1 MSALDLT
8 TASCYCSG
16 VRRQASGV
24 RRQASGVRRQASGV
38 RRQASSL
45 TTLRVAVLTVAALA
59 VTACDLLGIQPPEE
73 PPPANRGPESKGTI
87 PVVPLV
93 VGGAAHT
100 VDVAGYFTDPDGD
113 LLTYRATTSNEKAA
127 TVRAAGSRVTI
138 TPVAAGTAEITVTAT
153 DPGALAAT
161 QRFQVTVSNRN
172 RAPTAKG
179 TIPEL
184 PLVVGGSPGTVDVAG
199 YFRDPNGDTL
209 SYAAESSKEEVA
221 TVRSAASTVTVT
233 PLKPGRAR
241 ITVTATDPGGLSVE
255 QTFDV
260 QVQAASQGGTAAQGQ
275 LPDVSL
281 VMLSDPYAIPV
292 QSYFSGPEGG
302 ALSYAAE
309 SSNEQ
314 VATVSTAGSTVTV
327 TAKKTGSATITVTAT
342 GSDKVTAEQRFEVT
356 VTNRAPSAQGT
367 IAVAPLVV
375 GGSPGTVDAAGYFTD
390 PDGHALSYA
399 AESSKEEVATVSAAG
414 STVTIT
420 PLKPGSARITVTATD
435 PGGLSAEQ
443 TFDVQVQAASQG
455 GTAAQGQLP
464 DVSLVMLS
472 DPYAIPVQSYFSGPE
487 GGALSYAAE
496 SSNEQVAAVSTAGST
511 VTITAK
517 KTGSATVTVTATGSD
532 KVTAEQRFEVTVTN
546 RAPSAQGTMSLSPL
560 VVGGSPG
567 TVDVAGYFTDPD
579 GHALSYAAESSK
591 EEVATVSAA
600 GSTVTIT
607 PLKPGSAR
615 ITVTATDPGRLEA
628 EQQFQVTVSNRAPV
642 ATGTI
647 SAPPLVVGASPHAV
661 DVSRY
666 FRDPDGE
673 ALSYAAQS
681 LNESVATVRTAG
693 STVTITAQ
701 KTGRARITVTA
712 TDPGGLSVEQTF
724 DVQVQAA
731 SQGGTAAQGKLP
743 DVSLVMLSDP
753 YAIPVQ
759 SYFSGPEG
767 EELSYAAESSN
778 ERVAAVSTAGSTVTI
793 TAKKTGSAT
802 VTVTATGSD
811 KVTAE
816 QRFEVTVTNR
826 APSAQGTIAVAPLVV
841 GGSPGTVDVAG
852 YFTDPDGHALSYAA
866 ESSNEQVATVRSAG
880 STVTITPLKPGSAR
894 ITVTATDPGELTGTQ
909 RFEVTVRNRAPTK
922 QGTISL
928 SPLVVGG
935 SPGTVDVALYFTD
948 PDGDTL
954 SYAAQSSDT
963 KVATAGIGG
972 STLTVTAVAAGT
984 ATITVTASDPGEL
997 RATQGFP
1004 VTVQEPV
1011 QSPPVTDPSVPL
1023 ELQSLTVTGG
1033 NGSPYPA
1040 FAAGVLHYAVRCGA
1054 STTLRVQAQSRRA
1067 GAGVT
1072 LLRAD
1077 STANQ
1082 SATGSL
1088 DASVTVN
1095 GDHDVAIRLS
1105 DGGATKTYV
1114 VHCIPDDFPDVTILK
1129 KTASVTEGLLL
1140 MAAANDRGI
1149 VDYWTILDN
1158 NGVPRF
1164 HRKDTG
1170 RDFRRHPDGRY
1181 SVIKANNGVVL
1192 FDRLDQRLGNLTK
1205 VSVVAPLT
1213 NVNDHDFRIDSDG
1226 NYVFISY
1233 HATTRDLCE
1242 APQEPCP
1249 REFRDSVIQKVTP
1262 GGQEVFRWNSWDHM
1276 KLSDCFPDREY
1287 AHLNSV
1293 QPLDDGDIIASF
1305 SKCSQVLRIDGTTG
1319 AVEWKLG
1326 GTTPTRDPSTVFL
1339 PITGDPAGEFCF
1351 QHQPTLTAAGTVVL
1365 FDNGAYC
1372 LGPRKNRTPFTRVV
1386 EYDVSSGRQAVFKRE
1401 FRLPQSHG
1409 IIASAGGVTVLPN
1422 GRWLI
1427 AWGGIRLRVT
1437 APLRELMA
1445 VSEVDP
1451 ATDTAL
1457 LHVNLAAG
1465 GRRAE
1470 TYRVYREPEADVRI
1484 PLNLP

>member
-1 MSALDLT
+1 M
-8 TASCYCSG
+8 
-16 VRRQASGV
+16 
-24 RRQASGVRRQASGV
+24 
-38 RRQASSL
+38 

-127 TVRAAGSRVTI
+127 TVRAAGSRATI

-292 QSYFSGPEGG
+292 QSYFSGPEGE

-314 VATVSTAGSTVTV
+314 VAT
-327 TAKKTGSATITVTAT
+327 
-342 GSDKVTAEQRFEVT
+342 
-356 VTNRAPSAQGT
+356 
-367 IAVAPLVV
+367 
-375 GGSPGTVDAAGYFTD
+375 
-390 PDGHALSYA
+390 
-399 AESSKEEVATVSAAG
+399 
-414 STVTIT
+414 
-420 PLKPGSARITVTATD
+420 
-435 PGGLSAEQ
+435 
-443 TFDVQVQAASQG
+443 
-455 GTAAQGQLP
+455 
-464 DVSLVMLS
+464 
-472 DPYAIPVQSYFSGPE
+472 
-487 GGALSYAAE
+487 
-496 SSNEQVAAVSTAGST
+496 
-511 VTITAK
+511 
-517 KTGSATVTVTATGSD
+517 
-532 KVTAEQRFEVTVTN
+532 
-546 RAPSAQGTMSLSPL
+546 
-560 VVGGSPG
+560 
-567 TVDVAGYFTDPD
+567 
-579 GHALSYAAESSK
+579 
-591 EEVATVSAA
+591 
-600 GSTVTIT
+600 
-607 PLKPGSAR
+607 
-615 ITVTATDPGRLEA
+615 
-628 EQQFQVTVSNRAPV
+628 
-642 ATGTI
+642 
-647 SAPPLVVGASPHAV
+647 
-661 DVSRY
+661 
-666 FRDPDGE
+666 
-673 ALSYAAQS
+673 
-681 LNESVATVRTAG
+681 
-693 STVTITAQ
+693 
-701 KTGRARITVTA
+701 
-712 TDPGGLSVEQTF
+712 
-724 DVQVQAA
+724 
-731 SQGGTAAQGKLP
+731 
-743 DVSLVMLSDP
+743 
-753 YAIPVQ
+753 
-759 SYFSGPEG
+759 
-767 EELSYAAESSN
+767 
-778 ERVAAVSTAGSTVTI
+778 VSTAGSTVTI

-935 SPGTVDVALYFTD
+935 SPGTVDAAAYFTD

-984 ATITVTASDPGEL
+984 AKVTVTASDPGEL

-1033 NGSPYPA
+1033 SGSPYPA

-1088 DASVTVN
+1088 DASVTVS
-1095 GDHDVAIRLS
+1095 GAHDVAVQLS

-1129 KTASVTEGLLL
+1129 KTASVTDGLLL
-1140 MAAANDRGI
+1140 MAAAYDRGA
-1149 VDYWTILDN
+1149 VNYWTILDN

-1181 SVIKANNGVVL
+1181 SVIKGDGVVL

-1213 NVNDHDFRIDSDG
+1213 NFDNHDFRIDSDG

-1276 KLSDCFPDREY
+1276 KLSDCSPDREY

-1305 SKCSQVLRIDGTTG
+1305 SKCSQVLRIDGATG

-1339 PITGDPAGEFCF
+1339 PITGDPAGEFCS

-1372 LGPRKNRTPFTRVV
+1372 KGSRKNTQPFTRVV
-1386 EYDVSSGRQAVFKRE
+1386 EYDVSSGRAAVFKRE
-1401 FRLPQSHG
+1401 VRLPRSHG
-1409 IIASAGGVTVLPN
+1409 VVESAGGVTVLDN